1 MISFSQRKKSRQ
13 KTIHVSEKQLQKN
26 NKTAHKTR
34 YMHIEI
40 TFSGNNKKKSC
51 FSAKDKETMFFY
63 GDFLG
68 KSGKIYR
75 ENEKSAAFPESRY
88 VNSNPVLGWIFL
100 LVGRIFYSWLKNFFC
115 PFFHSVFA
123 KKCKCNCKFVMS
135 GHVRN
140 ML

>member
-1 MISFSQRKKSRQ
+1 
-13 KTIHVSEKQLQKN
+13 
-26 NKTAHKTR
+26 
-34 YMHIEI
+34 MHIEI

-100 LVGRIFYSWLKNFFC
+100 LVGRIFCSWLKNFLSFFPKCFC
-115 PFFHSVFA
+115 QE
-123 KKCKCNCKFVMS
+123 M
-135 GHVRN
+135 
-140 ML
+140 

>member
-1 MISFSQRKKSRQ
+1 MYPRNSYRKTVKLLIKPDTCILKSHLSV
-13 KTIHVSEKQLQKN
+13 T
-26 NKTAHKTR
+26 T
-34 YMHIEI
+34 
-40 TFSGNNKKKSC
+40 KKKSLV
-51 FSAKDKETMFFY
+51 FLLKTKKLSFY

-68 KSGKIYR
+68 KLGKIYR
-75 ENEKSAAFPESRY
+75 ENEKSSVFPESRY
-88 VNSNPVLGWIFL
+88 FNSNPVLGWIFL
-100 LVGRIFYSWLKNFFC
+100 LVGRIFYSWLKSFFC